1 MVDAKGHRVCAFGK
15 FAGVG
20 GNVIYNKMLQS
31 RHIYNTTVDFQ
42 RGGVFGGTSLFFLQ
56 HFVTKCSS
64 ISDGLKN
71 HSFAFP

>member
-31 RHIYNTTVDFQ
+31 RHILYNTTVGFQ
-42 RGGVFGGTSLFFLQ
+42 RGGVFGGMSPPFLMAFCHEMFF
-56 HFVTKCSS
+56 
-64 ISDGLKN
+64 
-71 HSFAFP
+71 SFKWV

>member
-31 RHIYNTTVDFQ
+31 RHIYNTTLGFQ
-42 RGGVFGGTSLFFLQ
+42 RGGVFGGMSLFFL
-56 HFVTKCSS
+56 
-64 ISDGLKN
+64 
-71 HSFAFP
+71 